1 MGPNRINSVFTGE
14 KANHHFTEGEKKT
27 GEHGPAMQVVIGL
40 CSRRF
45 RDGAASSMIEMALI
59 FYKKFRSVPQALT
72 LRTSG
77 S

>member
-1 MGPNRINSVFTGE
+1 MAQRCRLSSDFAV
-14 KANHHFTEGEKKT
+14 A
-27 GEHGPAMQVVIGL
+27 V
-40 CSRRF
+40 S